1 MSAAMLQL
9 HGMNEERWYPWE
21 EEPVRR
27 RGRAWLWIGLPM
39 FIGLVAITGIV
50 VVVLRQ
56 GFGSTQI
63 WADISLVFVLFPLC
77 FMGVIPLL
85 LLIGL
90 SYGLGRLVGWLPA
103 PMRQLDGFLQRAAR
117 ETHRGSD
124 QLARPLMVVQGIVAT
139 IDTFLR
145 GLIEL
150 LR

>member
-1 MSAAMLQL
+1 MAVAMLQL
-9 HGMNEERWYPWE
+9 QGMNEDRWYPWE
-21 EEPVRR
+21 EERIR
-27 RGRAWLWIGLPM
+27 SRGRAWLWIGLPM
-39 FIGLVAITGIV
+39 FVGLLTITVIV

-63 WADISLVFVLFPLC
+63 WADISLILVLFPLC
-77 FMGVIPLL
+77 FLGVLPLL

-103 PMRQLDGFLQRAAR
+103 PMQQLDGFLQRAAR

-124 QLARPLMVVQGIVAT
+124 QLARPLMALQGVVAT